1 MLTFGTLTLE
11 WPWAFAL
18 LPLPWLV
25 WKLLPALSSTQ
36 AALYMPLLGERKI
49 ERSTHT
55 RNRPSWMAVVLLALA
70 WVLLLAAAAKPVR
83 YGDAVELPATGRDL
97 LLAVDISGSMQIEDM
112 ALGSRTVNRLVAV
125 KAVVKEFIER
135 RKGDRLGL
143 VLFGTNAYLQ
153 APLTFDLPTVAKL
166 LQESEIGFAG
176 EQTAIGDAIGLAIK
190 RLADRPAESRV
201 VVLLTDGQNTAGVT
215 GPIPAAELAAQQQ
228 VVIHTI
234 GIGYDKPIR
243 TGFLGLQSFN
253 PSAELDEATLQEVA
267 RITGGQYFRARN
279 PAELQEIYVTIDQLE
294 PIDQEPELFRPRQ
307 LLFYWPLAGAMALF
321 LLLALLRYRS
331 PAGGW
336 Q

>member
-55 RNRPSWMAVVLLALA
+55 RNRPSWIAIVLLALV
-70 WVLLLAAAAKPVR
+70 WILLLAAAAKPVR

-153 APLTFDLPTVAKL
+153 APLTFDLPTCCRRA
-166 LQESEIGFAG
+166 
-176 EQTAIGDAIGLAIK
+176 
-190 RLADRPAESRV
+190 RLALRGNRPPLV
-201 VVLLTDGQNTAGVT
+201 M
-215 GPIPAAELAAQQQ
+215 
-228 VVIHTI
+228 
-234 GIGYDKPIR
+234 
-243 TGFLGLQSFN
+243 
-253 PSAELDEATLQEVA
+253 PSAWPSSASPTALPKAAWWCCLPTGRIPPALPARFLQ
-267 RITGGQYFRARN
+267 RN
-279 PAELQEIYVTIDQLE
+279 
-294 PIDQEPELFRPRQ
+294 
-307 LLFYWPLAGAMALF
+307 WPHSS
-321 LLLALLRYRS
+321 R
-331 PAGGW
+331 W
-336 Q
+336 